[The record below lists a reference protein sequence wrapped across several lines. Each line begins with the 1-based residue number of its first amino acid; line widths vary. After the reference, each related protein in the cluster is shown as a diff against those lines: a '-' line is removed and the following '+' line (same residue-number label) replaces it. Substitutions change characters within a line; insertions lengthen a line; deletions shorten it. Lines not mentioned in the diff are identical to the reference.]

1 MDKKAIMDKVK
12 GQLQDGKISCRRAR
26 KLAEDEGITC
36 KDMGDLLNEN
46 KVKITDCELGCFT

>member
-1 MDKKAIMDKVK
+1 MDKVR
-12 GQLQDGKISCRRAR
+12 GPLQDGKISCRRAR